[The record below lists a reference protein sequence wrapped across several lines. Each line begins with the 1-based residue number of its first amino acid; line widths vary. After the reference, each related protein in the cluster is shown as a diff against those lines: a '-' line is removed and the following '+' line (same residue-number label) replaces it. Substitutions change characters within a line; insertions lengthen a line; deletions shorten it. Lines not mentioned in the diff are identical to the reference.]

1 MKFCL
6 LNILT
11 PSRYYIVSYKSILKE
26 RNKLAIVI
34 SNLTWT
40 KLEISKRKS
49 REILNLTKI
58 NISAAAGRT
67 VNRCSQLEKQKL

>member
-11 PSRYYIVSYKSILKE
+11 PSRYYIVSYYKIILKE

-58 NISAAAGRT
+58 NISAAGRT